1 MTSREKEIYLLI
13 KDDPMITQE
22 EIAEQLGISR
32 SAVSVHISS
41 LLRQRALRGR
51 GYVINEEDYH
61 IVIGTAGIDFMGT
74 TERELSDSVTD
85 QIINYYGQINV
96 RFGGAANNIAEALCR
111 LRENV
116 RLMATISSDMF
127 GRQVKEHLDE
137 FHINS
142 DDCLY
147 ISDMPQSVMI
157 QIRNETLNQHT
168 GMVNYYSE
176 GRMTPEFFA
185 SKKQML
191 RNARSLVITDIISP
205 ESADHLLSAYAE
217 LDSWFIFSGVCS
229 RLDVIGK
236 IGCRARHIYLNLR
249 AAAYLTEMPLTAAW
263 EAVGYKLRDLGIREA
278 FVSCDNQEIM
288 HVTPDSCLRYP
299 TIPGTKS
306 DSERNKDLFAAGLIA
321 TSGSDMN
328 MEKRIRFASVVSQLG
343 RKTENSPNSFH
354 RELVEQEMAR
364 YDGAKKQL

>member
-1 MTSREKEIYLLI
+1 MTSREREIYLLI
-13 KDDPMITQE
+13 KEDPMITQE

-51 GYVINEEDYH
+51 GYVINEENYH
-61 IVIGTAGIDFMGT
+61 VVIGTAGIDFMGT

-96 RFGGAANNIAEALCR
+96 RFGGAANNIAEALCH

-116 RLMATISSDMF
+116 RLMASISSDMF

-137 FHINS
+137 LHINS

-147 ISDMPQSVMI
+147 ISDIPQSIMI

-176 GRMTPEFFA
+176 SRMTPEFFA

-191 RNARSLVITDIISP
+191 RNASSLVITDIVSP
-205 ESADHLLSAYAE
+205 ASAEHLLSTYGE
-217 LDSWFIFSGVCS
+217 LESWFIFSGVRS

-236 IGCRARHIYLNLR
+236 LGCRARHIYLNLR
-249 AAAYLTEMPLTAAW
+249 AASYLAGMPLTAAR
-263 EAVGYKLRDLGIREA
+263 ETVGCRLRDLGIREA

-288 HVTPDSCLRYP
+288 HVTQDSCVLYP
-299 TIPGTKS
+299 LLPGTGS
-306 DSERNKDLFAAGLIA
+306 DSERGKDLFVAGLIA
-321 TSGSDMN
+321 TASSEMDM
-328 MEKRIRFASVVSQLG
+328 ETRIRFASTVSWLG
-343 RKTENSPNSFH
+343 RETENSPNSYS
-354 RELVEQEMAR
+354 RELVEKEMVR
-364 YDGAKKQL
+364 YGGGKA